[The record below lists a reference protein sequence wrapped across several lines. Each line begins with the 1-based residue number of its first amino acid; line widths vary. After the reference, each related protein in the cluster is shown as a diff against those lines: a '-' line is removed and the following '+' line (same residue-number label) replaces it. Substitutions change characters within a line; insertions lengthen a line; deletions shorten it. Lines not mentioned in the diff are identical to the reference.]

1 MNTQEARRRMRD
13 LAAQAITITTRLGS
27 GEAATKDHAEQ
38 LRAMVVEAR
47 GLLAEAGYP
56 AEAVWRGLQRADIGI
71 QTALGGSDAGYW
83 LDVSDD
89 LTSGMQVL
97 ENLVG
102 SHTTRDVDFRIVT

>member
-1 MNTQEARRRMRD
+1 MRD
-13 LAAQAITITTRLGS
+13 LAALAITITTRLAS
-27 GEAATKDHAEQ
+27 GEVATRDHAEQ

-47 GLLAEAGYP
+47 GLLAEAGFP
-56 AEAVWRGLQRADIGI
+56 GEAVWRGLQRADIGI